1 MIMKDYVIKKNTVL
15 EEDIVIDVD
24 HFEIQ
29 DNVCV
34 EILNSAK
41 ISCKTF
47 VMGKQSVI
55 NGKGKSSVMLAN
67 PVSGFHAYRDRY
79 GFSSGGGGQ
88 GGTHAG
94 MGGLGGPGR
103 GKPVRP
109 NRLDYRVL
117 RGSLHDDSQG
127 ESGTIGGNGY
137 PSGGGG
143 QQGLGGASIVIEAS
157 AMHLGYESCIDMSGS
172 DGKEGQSSMYGSGG
186 GGGGSGGKIHIITR
200 HLIGRAALFFANGGN
215 GGPGGRGEKTGSQG
229 GGGGGGYIYLRC
241 IPQMEMPMMRFWGG
255 AGVFSGAEGHG
266 IMEPIVNEPRTIHRT
281 IDITLFE
288 IGLDHFMA
296 MVIDPVSQSRMKVH
310 LLENIASNSDAEIER
325 KILDKIH
332 ITHGLEVVSNGT

>member
-1 MIMKDYVIKKNTVL
+1 MKDYVIEKNTVL

-47 VMGKQSVI
+47 VMGNRSLI
-55 NGKGKSSVMLAN
+55 NGKGTSSVMLTN

-143 QQGLGGASIVIEAS
+143 QQGLGGASIVIESS
-157 AMHLGYESCIDMSGS
+157 AMQLGYESCIEMSGS
-172 DGKEGQSSMYGSGG
+172 DGKEGSPNMYGAGG
-186 GGGGSGGKIHIITR
+186 GGGGSGGKIHIVTR
-200 HLIGRAALFFANGGN
+200 HLIGRTSSFFANGGN

-241 IPQMEMPMMRFWGG
+241 IPQVEMPMMRCSGG
-255 AGVFSGAEGHG
+255 VGVCSGQDGQILVDHIESKSRKISGSFNISLSETG
-266 IMEPIVNEPRTIHRT
+266 IDQFFCVVE
-281 IDITLFE
+281 
-288 IGLDHFMA
+288 
-296 MVIDPVSQSRMKVH
+296 DPVSLSRMKVH
-310 LLENIASNSDAEIER
+310 ISGNIDQKTDNEIETIVR
-325 KILDKIH
+325 DKIK
-332 ITHGLEVVSNGT
+332 IIYGLELSQNVLS